1 MQRASSARGEDGL
14 LPSLASRLAVV
25 DLLYQLG
32 LQATYFVGVVG
43 CATYV
48 LGANAFQVSY
58 LVLTFNLVL
67 VAGGVAC
74 GPFVDRVGP
83 RRALVL
89 AFPVMSLL
97 GLFGWLF
104 PLSMGS
110 LFVTATLLG
119 ALWAVAGTA
128 VNAFPRYLTE
138 SPRELL
144 RMNGLCN
151 TATSVAVIVGPLLG
165 GAISKVAPQ
174 QCVFSVL
181 AFAPLSAEAVVMG
194 MPRAALCKPG
204 TGETGKPDGAG
215 RGGGRGAFLH
225 ELWEGVRIV
234 FTHGDLAFL
243 FFLGFLGFFCY
254 GAFDSLESLFYRYT
268 LHASSDWMGWLSAI
282 AGVGGTLGS
291 LLVMRVPERRLT
303 PTLLSALLLV
313 TGVGSMVYVG
323 TGSVAVAAVGQ
334 AIVGLGF
341 GAMGPVRTTLT
352 QQRCDPSYVGRV
364 TSVMEAGLNSAGIIP
379 LFFAPFLADALGVQ
393 TVLFGASTMVALVA
407 VAFLLASLRRR

>member
-1 MQRASSARGEDGL
+1 MQRTPSARGEECS

-58 LVLTFNLVL
+58 LVLTFNVVL
-67 VAGGVAC
+67 VTGGVAC
-74 GPFVDRVGP
+74 GPLVDRVGP

-89 AFPVMSLL
+89 AFPAMSLL

-110 LFVTATLLG
+110 LFVTAALLG

-128 VNAFPRYLTE
+128 VNAFPRYLTD

-144 RMNGLCN
+144 RMNSLCN
-151 TATSVAVIVGPLLG
+151 TATCVAVIVGPLLG
-165 GAISKVAPQ
+165 GAISMVVPQ

-181 AFAPLSAEAVVMG
+181 AFAPLVAEVVVMG

-204 TGETGKPDGAG
+204 TGEAGEPDGT
-215 RGGGRGAFLH
+215 GGDRGRGAFLH
-225 ELWEGVRIV
+225 ELWEGIRIV

-323 TGSVAVAAVGQ
+323 TGSVAIAVVGQ
-334 AIVGLGF
+334 AITGLGF

-352 QQRCDPSYVGRV
+352 QQRCDQSYVGRV
-364 TSVMEAGLNSAGIIP
+364 TSVMQAGLNSAGIIP
-379 LFFAPFLADALGVQ
+379 LFFAPFLADAFGVQ
-393 TVLFGASTMVALVA
+393 PVLFGASFMVALVA

>member
-1 MQRASSARGEDGL
+1 MQRALSARGEDGL

-128 VNAFPRYLTE
+128 VNAFPRYLTD
-138 SPRELL
+138 SSRELL
-144 RMNGLCN
+144 RMNSLCN

-165 GAISKVAPQ
+165 GAISMVAPQ

-204 TGETGKPDGAG
+204 TGETGKPDGTG
-215 RGGGRGAFLH
+215 RDSGRGAFLH

-234 FTHGDLAFL
+234 FTRGDLAFL

-323 TGSVAVAAVGQ
+323 TGSVVVAAVGQ
-334 AIVGLGF
+334 AIAGLGF

-364 TSVMEAGLNSAGIIP
+364 TSVMQAGLNSAGIIP